1 MILTGQLYIQTWISW
16 EVYGSSY
23 KFEKHLSLEARDWT
37 LGEIIYEWVCLEMR
51 RKLNAEFLN
60 APTLRWHDQELQ
72 PGGESK
78 KPRLED
84 TRLKHGV
91 SAISKCGKF
100 C

>member
-1 MILTGQLYIQTWISW
+1 
-16 EVYGSSY
+16 
-23 KFEKHLSLEARDWT
+23 
-37 LGEIIYEWVCLEMR
+37 MR

-60 APTLRWHDQELQ
+60 AQHLDGM

-84 TRLKHGV
+84 TQLKHGV
-91 SAISKCGKF
+91 SAINKCDKF